1 VVPDP
6 YYVIHGA
13 RDGDVTSFPGYH
25 TYNRAHAVDLANP
38 TVSSG
43 QWKAML
49 WVYNANHNQFNSIWA
64 SEAAAMPRAS
74 QEQIAKVHFG
84 ALAQA
89 VLLRRPEY
97 FAVLEDHAVATG
109 WVPAGTEFVSQ
120 YQGPDR
126 FFVQH
131 HQEGAAPPVVSL
143 PAQGT
148 VFADSVTAT
157 RALTALVPGVTTT
170 LTLRLAWSASGGR
183 LLVRV
188 APATVPAERYKV
200 LSLRVGQSVDAANP
214 ANRDQDFTL
223 EVSSGSRTLAIAA
236 SSIHRLLYPA
246 ATIGGQKI
254 MMQTL
259 RLPVQRLIEEGVDP
273 TDLRAI
279 SFVFDRRPAGV
290 VFVGDLQFST

>member
-1 VVPDP
+1 MVPDP

-49 WVYNANHNQFNSIWA
+49 WVYNANHNQFNSIWL

-109 WVPAGTEFVSQ
+109 
-120 YQGPDR
+120 
-126 FFVQH
+126 
-131 HQEGAAPPVVSL
+131 
-143 PAQGT
+143 
-148 VFADSVTAT
+148 
-157 RALTALVPGVTTT
+157 
-170 LTLRLAWSASGGR
+170 
-183 LLVRV
+183 
-188 APATVPAERYKV
+188 
-200 LSLRVGQSVDAANP
+200 
-214 ANRDQDFTL
+214 
-223 EVSSGSRTLAIAA
+223 
-236 SSIHRLLYPA
+236 
-246 ATIGGQKI
+246 
-254 MMQTL
+254 
-259 RLPVQRLIEEGVDP
+259 
-273 TDLRAI
+273 
-279 SFVFDRRPAGV
+279 
-290 VFVGDLQFST
+290 